1 MNMIGSLRYSPC
13 GRKRKTTALKPKSR
27 APKLFVPYTPVK
39 SLRQIEIEAHNAKYP
54 SYSGPAKYVPAEDQ
68 SYKIEVSK
76 GYTLAPA
83 YNKGAYQ
90 VVPRSEVEHIGK

>member
-1 MNMIGSLRYSPC
+1 MIGSLRYSPC
-13 GRKRKTTALKPKSR
+13 GRKRKSKAL
-27 APKLFVPYTPVK
+27 APVRRSKELFVPYKPVK

-68 SYKIEVSK
+68 SYKIEASK

-90 VVPRSEVEHIGK
+90 VVPRSEVEYIGK